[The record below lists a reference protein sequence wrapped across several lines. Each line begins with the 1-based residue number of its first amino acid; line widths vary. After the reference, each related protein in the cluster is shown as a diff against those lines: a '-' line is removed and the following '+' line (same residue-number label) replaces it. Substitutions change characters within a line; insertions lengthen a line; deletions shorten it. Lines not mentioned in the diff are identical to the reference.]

1 MAAGNNSANAMH
13 GTSSAGAREEGWLGG
28 KRDGGCVWNASHT
41 RGLIRAVVNSVIW
54 YLTAPG
60 LNRIG
65 RERRGAESRE
75 GEAALDTTRANVSE
89 VT

>member
-60 LNRIG
+60 LTGLAVKGGEQRA
-65 RERRGAESRE
+65 ERVKQHW
-75 GEAALDTTRANVSE
+75 TRLVQ
-89 VT
+89 TFPR